1 MHENIQPQSNNQPSR
16 DWRTSASKLPA
27 LIYVIVIVAF
37 IKSHFSLL
45 DFPLDDAWIH
55 QVYARSFAFGHGFAY
70 NPGQQEAGSTSP
82 LWAILTAPAHWLSF
96 AGSDA
101 TTLAIKLI
109 GVLLGLA
116 CVWIVQRIACGLLRS
131 RFAGCCAAVLFAVD
145 PRLLFSALSGM
156 ETCLTVVLILG
167 ACLALSLNRPLL
179 FLISLS
185 LAPTA
190 RPEALLL
197 LPLVPFGLAT
207 CLHPRPPLLQIGLAS
222 LISAIPMGLWSCFC
236 LSVTGRLL
244 PNTYY
249 VKSEPFALSAV
260 DLRTGLDAV
269 MSHGVFPQW
278 LFWAGLAVFV
288 LFCLKRGRES
298 LPALALLF
306 GAAWVYTFG
315 VIGSRHVMLEGYY
328 WTRWTDPA
336 ALLLQAACA
345 CGTGGLLALLMERV
359 HLARVP
365 AGQRSLRMTLW
376 GARIALAALVS
387 VLSVTL
393 YRSFSERR
401 ARLSSDCR
409 AISIVNV
416 MMGKWLAS
424 NTPPDAVVG
433 VCDAGAV
440 RYFGNRQ
447 TIDFGGLNH
456 AEIAFKRITL
466 KDAVAKTDFLAVFPR
481 LFDRRLADDFSPCM
495 TITIPQNEYTIS
507 PTPNQTL
514 HVAFRRNRPGTADR
528 NRPLSSIPLQK

>member
-1 MHENIQPQSNNQPSR
+1 
-16 DWRTSASKLPA
+16 
-27 LIYVIVIVAF
+27 
-37 IKSHFSLL
+37 
-45 DFPLDDAWIH
+45 
-55 QVYARSFAFGHGFAY
+55 
-70 NPGQQEAGSTSP
+70 
-82 LWAILTAPAHWLSF
+82 
-96 AGSDA
+96 
-101 TTLAIKLI
+101 
-109 GVLLGLA
+109 
-116 CVWIVQRIACGLLRS
+116 
-131 RFAGCCAAVLFAVD
+131 
-145 PRLLFSALSGM
+145 M

-179 FLISLS
+179 FLISLG

-207 CLHPRPPLLQIGLAS
+207 CLHPRPPLLHIGLAS

-236 LSVTGRLL
+236 LSVT
-244 PNTYY
+244 
-249 VKSEPFALSAV
+249 
-260 DLRTGLDAV
+260 
-269 MSHGVFPQW
+269 
-278 LFWAGLAVFV
+278 
-288 LFCLKRGRES
+288 
-298 LPALALLF
+298 
-306 GAAWVYTFG
+306 
-315 VIGSRHVMLEGYY
+315 
-328 WTRWTDPA
+328 
-336 ALLLQAACA
+336 
-345 CGTGGLLALLMERV
+345 
-359 HLARVP
+359 
-365 AGQRSLRMTLW
+365 
-376 GARIALAALVS
+376 
-387 VLSVTL
+387 L

-401 ARLSSDCR
+401 SRLSSDCR